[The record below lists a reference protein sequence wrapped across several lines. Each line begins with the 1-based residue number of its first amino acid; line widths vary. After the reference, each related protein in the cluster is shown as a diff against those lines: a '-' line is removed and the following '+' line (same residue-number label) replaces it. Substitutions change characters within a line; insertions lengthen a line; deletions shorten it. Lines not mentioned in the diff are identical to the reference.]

1 MTVNALSKAWPSSI
15 IGRKQVFRVPF
26 SQRLTD
32 LDQGSVVAWN
42 TLLSSIWPIW
52 RLCCRETFQKFPTS
66 AEPEQKKRLNFR
78 YLAHSL
84 QEKSY
89 TANQCISP
97 KGCFNPTDINNP
109 QTGKPQ
115 TRKTGL
121 RKFVPFILS
130 DVQKIAEF
138 NCEIIFQTRPQM
150 AEISPENWIQ
160 WRIHYPGI
168 QKARKCTITPV
179 I

>member
-1 MTVNALSKAWPSSI
+1 MTVLYYRPKTGFSGAIFPKVDRSGSGICCCMEYTAEFHLTHLTTMLS
-15 IGRKQVFRVPF
+15 
-26 SQRLTD
+26 
-32 LDQGSVVAWN
+32 WN
-42 TLLSSIWPIW
+42 
-52 RLCCRETFQKFPTS
+52 FPEVS
-66 AEPEQKKRLNFR
+66 DVGGARAKKKRLNFR